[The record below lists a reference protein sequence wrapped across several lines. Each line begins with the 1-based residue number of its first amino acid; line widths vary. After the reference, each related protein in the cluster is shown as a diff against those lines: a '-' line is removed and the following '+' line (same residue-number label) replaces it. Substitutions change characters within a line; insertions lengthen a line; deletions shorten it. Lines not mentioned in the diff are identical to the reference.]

1 MSTIDTQTPNQKQ
14 GPMDL
19 FVQQRKPA
27 RPPPDDNM
35 ASVAS
40 RQVQPSVKKSNYAS
54 SLWEA
59 AVAKSTKK
67 LPQEITGADPSSVL
81 VNVCDEATAR
91 QKESEQKQWKV
102 KKPGKDGEEVKLRE
116 VYGVIASCAM
126 RFRDVGD
133 LVTQA
138 DPVHTALPWLVIRTC
153 LTCAINEHEMYGIM
167 IQGMEMVSGLI
178 THYIVIEQIFVI
190 EDSDHAT
197 AVKNSLLSLYTAVLD
212 FLLEALKYFPPVR
225 HEADDKHWFRH
236 KAASGAAKFKRAFQS
251 LDPTSQAAAKGL
263 LDTISR
269 AKANV
274 DADANHAYAS
284 KNMQILGEF
293 GKAQDHILKHLESS
307 GFGQEERDWRLSA
320 ILAEFHDP
328 LYSIDDK
335 VSSLFDQMDKTQQ
348 RAEVT
353 SVLDWLSPATHES
366 RRKTHHKRLSSPK
379 HRLPASGRWLLDHPD
394 YRRWEK
400 SKASSICCLSGI
412 EGTGKTML
420 LSIVIDHL
428 QTSIFSN
435 ADLGRL
441 AFFYASA
448 QEGTLSSKPDDIIR
462 SIVRQLSLTEAG
474 TLEPAVK
481 QKYDDLAS
489 IGYESPKPVM
499 YECVDM
505 IVALAN
511 EFPII
516 IVIDGLDE
524 LEKGSPGDTMQSSR
538 NDLIKSLKELME
550 RTSNPVKLL
559 FSAFSD
565 GSAEARLR
573 RVFAA
578 PTTDDIDPRGAW
590 HSIEIN
596 ADKNSQDLGAYV
608 DFELTKRISSADLL
622 EGEVDEKLKAVVKA
636 RLLDRSNGMFR
647 YATMQM
653 DRLCDDRMDR
663 TTVLEELDK
672 PLPGIT
678 SFYDNSVD
686 EIRNEKIDRVRITA
700 QSTIRWLLCIQEP
713 LLPVNAFLEAVSVEG
728 GIDKPKESNL
738 HSACRRLVKTDHYTG
753 ALMFTQ
759 PFVREHLVK
768 VPEYGES
775 DCHLAAAERC
785 LRMMINAASSV
796 SRLSATQVRFYWYAK
811 LYWSLHY
818 RNIKF
823 NDATDDSALSEERR
837 KACARVREFAR
848 KFLMQGHKTSPAF
861 NKWRAQIP
869 DFVRELGD
877 ENTHSKQLKFLQ
889 ASLEDPLHVICVFG
903 LASVI
908 ETQYKNLDFNQPSV
922 HGQTALCLAVEN
934 NQLDTVRALLTHGRV
949 DANEFNVQAVHQLQK
964 GQFAPVIYYAS
975 ALQAAAIQG
984 SIPIIQT
991 LLEHGARTGLVAGYY
1006 GSALQAACYA
1016 GREET
1021 VDFLLAECKAD
1032 VNSQG
1037 GYHGNALQAAAAQG
1051 HFRIVEHLLE
1061 AGACETA
1068 SGGHFDSA
1076 LMAATCARSKEIIEC
1091 LLAHTADSEFL
1102 VNMRSQ
1108 EYGTPLQRAVDM
1120 DRIDIVDLLIA
1131 NDADINA
1138 LGGSESKKG
1147 SKGSTSA
1154 LAIAAWSGHNKIVS
1168 MLCGLGAAANLSY
1181 EPNDFHLLH
1190 QAAICNMLDLVEYCL
1205 ESGVDPNITTDQ
1217 GPKQHP
1223 DQGQM
1228 TPLSFACA
1236 GGHIQVVHVLL
1247 QNGARI
1253 EFPEDRTSTLLLAAS
1268 KGHRD
1273 VVETLIN
1280 KHRNRHAG
1288 NGQSTL
1294 NLINRRMGGGSGSTA
1309 LIEAVVA
1316 TAHDVVSLLLE
1327 NGARFICKFDGVGPL
1342 HVAAWG
1348 GKRKIVEI
1356 LVTHLEASRSQGID
1370 GYINARNKW
1379 GKTPLTDAAG
1389 KNCIRIFGYLLRHGA
1404 DCKVKDNDSNS
1415 LLHYVAWRN
1424 HHEIAEMLLDAWK
1437 NEDPKTKA
1445 DLIAATNSR
1454 GNTALQDALVQ
1465 QHFQTVTLL
1474 LAAGARITSSAR
1486 RHYFYRLSPDTS
1498 LQVVKQFIEAF
1509 DDHPEELRNFLNH
1522 RNRAD
1527 GYSMLHDAAHHNRP
1541 DIAQLILQ
1549 HGADATTMEDEG
1561 GLDPYKVDVKTA
1573 LHIAVWRGHR
1583 KIFDL
1588 LLSHALQQCDT
1599 DRAKLARFIN
1609 RQNSAGKTALVD
1621 AAERDRP
1628 EMMKILLDA
1637 PYHADWSLTDDRSY
1651 NVLHYC
1657 AFRGHRTCVD
1667 ILLQHA
1673 FATTTTS
1680 GDDDDADR
1688 KKKRFSAFLNQQS
1701 APDLITPLHDV
1712 TARGWRDIAMLL
1724 LETYGAEYEVYD
1736 VHGDSVLHRAVQA
1749 NQDDLLEPYLKFM
1762 SGDQDQGKWKRV
1774 LAHRNLSQGR
1784 TVREACEV
1792 RGRGRWADLV
1802 RRYGG

>member
-1 MSTIDTQTPNQKQ
+1 
-14 GPMDL
+14 
-19 FVQQRKPA
+19 
-27 RPPPDDNM
+27 
-35 ASVAS
+35 
-40 RQVQPSVKKSNYAS
+40 
-54 SLWEA
+54 
-59 AVAKSTKK
+59 
-67 LPQEITGADPSSVL
+67 
-81 VNVCDEATAR
+81 
-91 QKESEQKQWKV
+91 
-102 KKPGKDGEEVKLRE
+102 
-116 VYGVIASCAM
+116 
-126 RFRDVGD
+126 
-133 LVTQA
+133 
-138 DPVHTALPWLVIRTC
+138 
-153 LTCAINEHEMYGIM
+153 MYHIM

-178 THYIVIEQIFVI
+178 THYVVIEQIFVI

-225 HEADDKHWFRH
+225 HEVDDKHWFRH

-251 LDPTSQAAAKGL
+251 LDPTSQAAAKSL
-263 LDTISR
+263 LDTISK

-274 DADANHAYAS
+274 DADASHAYAS
-284 KNMQILGEF
+284 KNMEILGEF
-293 GKAQDHILKHLESS
+293 GQAQDHILKHLESN
-307 GFGQEERDWRLSA
+307 GFGQEERDRRLGA
-320 ILAEFHDP
+320 VLAEFHDP

-348 RAEVT
+348 RAEIT

-366 RRKTHHKRLSSPK
+366 RRKTYHKRLSSSK
-379 HRLPASGRWLLDHPD
+379 HRLPASGRWPLDHPD
-394 YRRWEK
+394 YMKWEK
-400 SKASSICCLSGI
+400 SKASSVCCLSGI

-441 AFFYASA
+441 ASFYASA
-448 QEGTLSSKPDDIIR
+448 REGTLSSKPDNIIR
-462 SIVRQLSLTEAG
+462 SIVRQLSTTQAG
-474 TLEPAVK
+474 TLEPAAK
-481 QKYDDLAS
+481 QKYDDLTS
-489 IGYESPKPVM
+489 FGNESPKPVM
-499 YECVDM
+499 YECLDM

-524 LEKGSPGDTMQSSR
+524 LEKGNPGDTMQSSR
-538 NDLIKSLKELME
+538 SDLIESLKELME

-590 HSIEIN
+590 HSIEVN
-596 ADKNSQDLGAYV
+596 ADKNSHDLSAYV
-608 DFELTKRISSADLL
+608 DFELMKRISSGDLL
-622 EGEVDEKLKAVVKA
+622 EGEVKAAVKA

-653 DRLCDDRMDR
+653 YRLCDDRMDR

-686 EIRNEKIDRVRITA
+686 EIRIEKIDRVRITA
-700 QSTIRWLLCIQEP
+700 PSTTRRLLCIQEP

-728 GIDKPKESNL
+728 GIDKTKESNL

-759 PFVREHLVK
+759 PFVQEHLLK
-768 VPEYGES
+768 VPEYSES
-775 DCHLAAAERC
+775 DCHLAATERC

-818 RNIKF
+818 RNLKF
-823 NDATDDSALSEERR
+823 NDATDESALSEERQ
-837 KACARVREFAR
+837 KTCVRVRELAR

-869 DFVRELGD
+869 DLVRELGD

-889 ASLEDPLHVICVFG
+889 ASLEDPLQVICIFG

-908 ETQYKNLDFNQPSV
+908 EAQYKNLDFNQRSV
-922 HGQTALCLAVEN
+922 HGQTAFCSAVDN

-949 DANEFNVQAVHQLQK
+949 DANELNVKAVHQLQK
-964 GQFAPVIYYAS
+964 GQFASVIYYAS

-991 LLEHGARTGLVAGYY
+991 LLEYGARTGLVAGYY
-1006 GSALQAACYA
+1006 GSALQAACHA
-1016 GREET
+1016 GREEN
-1021 VDFLLAECKAD
+1021 VDFLLAECKTD

-1037 GYHGNALQAAAAQG
+1037 GYHGNVLQAAAARG
-1051 HFRIVEHLLE
+1051 HFRIEEHLLE

-1076 LMAATCARSKEIIEC
+1076 LMAATCAGSKEIIEC

-1102 VNMRSQ
+1102 INMKSQ
-1108 EYGTPLQRAVDM
+1108 EFGTPLQRAVDM
-1120 DRIDIVDLLIA
+1120 DRIDIGDLLIA

-1138 LGGSESKKG
+1138 LGGSESKNG
-1147 SKGSTSA
+1147 RKGSTSA

-1168 MLCGLGAAANLSY
+1168 ILCGLGAAADLSF
-1181 EPNDFHLLH
+1181 EPNDFHLLPR
-1190 QAAICNMLDLVEYCL
+1190 AAICNMLDLVEYCL
-1205 ESGVDPNITTDQ
+1205 DT
-1217 GPKQHP
+1217 
-1223 DQGQM
+1223 M
-1228 TPLSFACA
+1228 T
-1236 GGHIQVVHVLL
+1236 
-1247 QNGARI
+1247 
-1253 EFPEDRTSTLLLAAS
+1253 
-1268 KGHRD
+1268 
-1273 VVETLIN
+1273 
-1280 KHRNRHAG
+1280 
-1288 NGQSTL
+1288 
-1294 NLINRRMGGGSGSTA
+1294 
-1309 LIEAVVA
+1309 
-1316 TAHDVVSLLLE
+1316 
-1327 NGARFICKFDGVGPL
+1327 
-1342 HVAAWG
+1342 
-1348 GKRKIVEI
+1348 
-1356 LVTHLEASRSQGID
+1356 
-1370 GYINARNKW
+1370 
-1379 GKTPLTDAAG
+1379 
-1389 KNCIRIFGYLLRHGA
+1389 
-1404 DCKVKDNDSNS
+1404 KVKDNDSNS
-1415 LLHYVAWRN
+1415 LLHYVASRN
-1424 HHEIAEMLLDAWK
+1424 HHEIAQVLLNAWK
-1437 NEDPKTKA
+1437 NEEPKTKVA
-1445 DLIAATNSR
+1445 LIAATNPR
-1454 GNTALQDALVQ
+1454 GNTALQDALAQ
-1465 QHFQTVTLL
+1465 QHFQTVAVL
-1474 LAAGARITSSAR
+1474 LAAGARITPSAR
-1486 RHYFYRLSPDTS
+1486 RNYFYRFSSDTS

-1509 DDHPEELRNFLNH
+1509 DDHPKELRNFLNH

-1541 DIAQLILQ
+1541 HIAQLILQ
-1549 HGADATTMEDEG
+1549 HGADATTMENEA
-1561 GLDPYKVDVKTA
+1561 GLDSYKVDVKTA
-1573 LHIAVWRGHR
+1573 LHIAVLRGHR

-1599 DRAKLARFIN
+1599 DQAKLASFVN

-1628 EMMKILLDA
+1628 EMMKILLEA
-1637 PYHADWSLTDDRSY
+1637 PYNAYWSLTDDRSY

-1667 ILLQHA
+1667 ILLHHA
-1673 FATTTTS
+1673 FATS
-1680 GDDDDADR
+1680 GDDADR
-1688 KKKRFSAFLNQQS
+1688 HKKRFTSFVNQQS
-1701 APDLITPLHDV
+1701 SPDLITPLHNV

-1724 LETYGAEYEVYD
+1724 LETYRADYEVYD
-1736 VHGDSVLHRAVQA
+1736 VHGDSMLHRAVQA
-1749 NQDDLLEPYLKFM
+1749 THD
-1762 SGDQDQGKWKRV
+1762 
-1774 LAHRNLSQGR
+1774 
-1784 TVREACEV
+1784 
-1792 RGRGRWADLV
+1792 
-1802 RRYGG
+1802 